1 MKKYIATLFC
11 LPHKFY
17 QGRKDN
23 VCSGDLQAGKYHKN
37 ATDDFFFPF
46 DLFGNSVE
54 EMMCQC
60 FNCSKSRD
68 PDAVLCVPLFF
79 LSNFPLC

>member
-1 MKKYIATLFC
+1 MYVQVIYKLESTIKMQQMI
-11 LPHKFY
+11 
-17 QGRKDN
+17 
-23 VCSGDLQAGKYHKN
+23 
-37 ATDDFFFPF
+37 FFFPF